1 MLLRQQ
7 VEEAMEEMPLSCQ
20 GMCGPKVH
28 LVEDGTYSKDS
39 KASLHISKVQGSRP
53 AIHEVLTP
61 VLSRFA
67 CKNSLQTIHAL
78 SKERLLNG
86 LYLWWCFF
94 GTSWWHLLSSFP
106 CIQPCPQRSCKVHI
120 DDEWVG
126 STQAYW
132 SSRCCKALENH
143 RKSTIPL
150 GLDLPIIKP
159 FFLIWLPLWLASM
172 FEIPNSKT
180 SQLPQLCVKEHS
192 VQSGSGGSYH
202 VGLWDHIEILNT
214 PRLSKIERF
223 LITTWR
229 KQSTMNITP
238 RAVEVS
244 WIWNWIVR
252 ASTVAVAGFARLIL
266 LCRAPKEL
274 DGSWVS

>member
-1 MLLRQQ
+1 
-7 VEEAMEEMPLSCQ
+7 MEEMPHSCR

-143 RKSTIPL
+143 RKATIPL
-150 GLDLPIIKP
+150 GLDLPIIEL
-159 FFLIWLPLWLASM
+159 FFWYDFLYDLHLCLKFQILKLPSFLSFASR
-172 FEIPNSKT
+172 NT
-180 SQLPQLCVKEHS
+180 V
-192 VQSGSGGSYH
+192 YR
-202 VGLWDHIEILNT
+202 VGLAV
-214 PRLSKIERF
+214 P
-223 LITTWR
+223 TT
-229 KQSTMNITP
+229 
-238 RAVEVS
+238 
-244 WIWNWIVR
+244 
-252 ASTVAVAGFARLIL
+252 
-266 LCRAPKEL
+266 
-274 DGSWVS
+274 